1 VTTTPTQPGSDASG
15 DEQRAIT
22 QRLSRLQGP
31 GELRAALLALV
42 RTPGSGR
49 ELQAWREHTQG
60 VATADAIR
68 NDIRAL
74 GADARLPWFEVLCDR
89 LKRRS
94 AAEHHSLVEAA
105 RKVMAADGK
114 VRPQDRL
121 LWLALRHRLGE
132 GSAMHNVS
140 GPSDNDLTKVS
151 AEDAQAI
158 ASFTAYLAR
167 LVPEPSD
174 EMGVGLTGQRWYI
187 GVVKRCLA
195 PDRQPPCNP
204 PDTDTMVRSLRQ
216 LQELPW
222 MLRPLLARAWVEVA
236 LLAGANTRLHD
247 SAADALRLSCRLLES
262 PMPPALVGRYIEL
275 DIRP

>member
-1 VTTTPTQPGSDASG
+1 VTTPTKPADAPD
-15 DEQRAIT
+15 DERRAIW
-22 QRLSRLQGP
+22 QRLSQLHGP

-60 VATADAIR
+60 VATAESIR

-74 GADARLPWFEVLCDR
+74 GADARLPWFELLADR
-89 LKRRS
+89 LKGHS
-94 AAEHHSLVEAA
+94 ASDRHGLVEAA

-132 GSAMHNVS
+132 TSMPNVS

-174 EMGVGLTGQRWYI
+174 EMGVSLVGQRWYL
-187 GVVKRCLA
+187 GVIKRCLS

-204 PDTDTMVRSLRQ
+204 PDTDTMVRALRQ

-222 MLRPLLARAWVEVA
+222 MLRPLLARTWVEVA
-236 LLAGANTRLHD
+236 LLAGANTRLHET
-247 SAADALRLSCRLLES
+247 AADALRLSCLLLES

-275 DIRP
+275 DVRP

>member
-1 VTTTPTQPGSDASG
+1 MRTPPSDDSASDA
-15 DEQRAIT
+15 QRAIRE
-22 QRLSRLQGP
+22 RLSQLQGP

-60 VATADAIR
+60 IASAESIR
-68 NDIRAL
+68 NDIREL
-74 GADARLPWFEVLCDR
+74 GADARLPWFELLADR
-89 LKRRS
+89 LKRHS
-94 AAEHHSLVEAA
+94 AADRHDVVEAA

-132 GSAMHNVS
+132 TSMPNVS
-140 GPSDNDLTKVS
+140 GPSENDLTQVS
-151 AEDAQAI
+151 AASAQAI
-158 ASFTAYLAR
+158 ASYSAYLSR

-174 EMGVGLTGQRWYI
+174 AMGVSLAGQRWYV
-187 GVVKRCLA
+187 GVVKRCNTQ
-195 PDRQPPCNP
+195 DRQPPCNP
-204 PDTDTMVRSLRQ
+204 PDADGTVRALRQ

-222 MLRPLLARAWVEVA
+222 MLRPLLVRTWVEVA
-236 LLAGANTRLHD
+236 LLAGANTRLHET
-247 SAADALRLSCRLLES
+247 AADALRLSCRLLES

-275 DIRP
+275 DLRP

>member
-1 VTTTPTQPGSDASG
+1 MTAPTKPAADPPG
-15 DEQRAIT
+15 DEHRAIR
-22 QRLSRLQGP
+22 QRLSQLQGP

-49 ELQAWREHTQG
+49 ELQAWREHSQG
-60 VATADAIR
+60 IGSAEAIG

-74 GADARLPWFEVLCDR
+74 GAEARLPWFELLADR
-89 LKRRS
+89 LKRHS
-94 AAEHHSLVEAA
+94 AAERHGLVEAA

-132 GSAMHNVS
+132 GGVPNVS
-140 GPSDNDLTKVS
+140 GSSDNDLTQVS
-151 AEDAQAI
+151 AEQAQAI

-167 LVPEPSD
+167 LVPQPCD
-174 EMGVGLTGQRWYI
+174 EMGVGLAGQRWYA
-187 GVVKRCLA
+187 GVIKRCLA
-195 PDRQPPCNP
+195 PDRRPPCNP
-204 PDTDTMVRSLRQ
+204 PDADAMLRALRQ

-222 MLRPLLARAWVEVA
+222 MLRPLLARSWVEVA
-236 LLAGANTRLHD
+236 VLAGASARLHD
-247 SAADALRLSCRLLES
+247 TAADALRLSCRLLES

-275 DIRP
+275 DVRP

>member
-1 VTTTPTQPGSDASG
+1 MTTTTTEPD
-15 DEQRAIT
+15 DERRALW
-22 QRLSRLQGP
+22 QRLSMLQGP

-42 RTPGSGR
+42 RTQGSGR

-60 VATADAIR
+60 VASAEVIS

-74 GADARLPWFEVLCDR
+74 GADARLPWFEVLADR
-89 LKRRS
+89 LKRHT
-94 AAEHHSLVEAA
+94 AADRHGVVEAA

-132 GSAMHNVS
+132 SGVPNVS
-140 GPSDNDLTKVS
+140 GPSENDLTQLG
-151 AEDAQAI
+151 ADDAQAI

-174 EMGVGLTGQRWYI
+174 EMGVGLLGQRWYA
-187 GVVKRCLA
+187 GVINRCLSS
-195 PDRQPPCNP
+195 DRRPPCNP
-204 PDTDTMVRSLRQ
+204 PDADAMVRALRH

-236 LLAGANTRLHD
+236 VLAGADVRLHYTA
-247 SAADALRLSCRLLES
+247 SDALRLSCRLLES

-275 DIRP
+275 DVLP

>member
-1 VTTTPTQPGSDASG
+1 MSTTGSDDSA
-15 DEQRAIT
+15 DDAQRAIRE
-22 QRLSRLQGP
+22 RLSQLQGP

-60 VATADAIR
+60 ISSAESIR
-68 NDIRAL
+68 NVIHEL
-74 GADARLPWFEVLCDR
+74 GADARLPWFELLADR
-89 LKRRS
+89 LKRHS
-94 AAEHHSLVEAA
+94 AADRHHVVEAA

-132 GSAMHNVS
+132 TSMPNVG
-140 GPSDNDLTKVS
+140 GPSENDLTQVS
-151 AEDAQAI
+151 AASAQAI
-158 ASFTAYLAR
+158 ASYAAYLSR

-174 EMGVGLTGQRWYI
+174 EMGVSLAGQRWYI
-187 GVVKRCLA
+187 GVVKRCNTR
-195 PDRQPPCNP
+195 DRQPPCNP
-204 PDTDTMVRSLRQ
+204 PDADGMVRALRQ

-222 MLRPLLARAWVEVA
+222 MLRPLLVRTWVEVA
-236 LLAGANTRLHD
+236 LLAGADTRLHET
-247 SAADALRLSCRLLES
+247 AADALRLSCRLLES

-275 DIRP
+275 DLRP